1 MRKAYLFLFTLFVL
15 ITACQ
20 GQDPKVITLK
30 DVIGSLENQ
39 HLTLEEPK
47 ERIGNIFG
55 NIFGNKLNGIKPNIY
70 LLDNKPFLIYIY
82 PSEEDRK
89 KGLKE
94 FKKETENMNVVS
106 YNLYEFHNGLIFY
119 VYQTDLN
126 ESIEEGLQKA
136 LSDLEK
142 YR

>member
-20 GQDPKVITLK
+20 AQDPKVITLK

-47 ERIGNIFG
+47 ERNG
-55 NIFGNKLNGIKPNIY
+55 NIFGNKLNGVKPNIY

-94 FKKETENMNVVS
+94 FKKETESMNVVS